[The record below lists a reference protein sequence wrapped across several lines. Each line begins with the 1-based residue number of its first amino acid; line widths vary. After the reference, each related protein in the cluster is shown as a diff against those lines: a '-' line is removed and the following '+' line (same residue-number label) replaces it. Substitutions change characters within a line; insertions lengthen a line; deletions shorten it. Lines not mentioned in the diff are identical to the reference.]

1 MRNYSEPCKL
11 RSANACIQADE
22 KIVDNNP
29 ISDYMPFSPKSDK
42 KEESF
47 YGREQRKIFC
57 TDHIVQ

>member
-1 MRNYSEPCKL
+1 MGSVSFAYFL
-11 RSANACIQADE
+11 W
-22 KIVDNNP
+22 VDNNP

-47 YGREQRKIFC
+47 YGGEQRKIFC

>member
-1 MRNYSEPCKL
+1 MGKL
-11 RSANACIQADE
+11 LTIIRFRI
-22 KIVDNNP
+22 I
-29 ISDYMPFSPKSDK
+29 MLLSPKSDK